1 MSIAVGF
8 LPTLSNY
15 DQCRT
20 LGEIRTHTIVVSGGA
35 DMLTPPAHSRD
46 LAAGIPGAV
55 HVHLPNAGHMLPREA
70 SYVISD
76 AIGRAMFGS
85 HAIDPRIAEAS
96 ERVIAARRRG
106 ATSERC
112 SG

>member
-8 LPTLSNY
+8 LRPLSND

-20 LGEIRTHTIVVSGGA
+20 FGEICAHTIVISGGA

-46 LAAGIPGAV
+46 LAAGIPDAV
-55 HVHLPNAGHMLPREA
+55 HVHLPNAGHMLSQEA

-76 AIGRAMFGS
+76 AIGRAVFGS

-106 ATSERC
+106 STSERC